1 MLLIV
6 SSFVCKSSFRCLGAS
21 VSFCVG
27 RYSHVLP
34 GFCMSSTVCVC
45 VWWCWC
51 VHSLM
56 LPAGEQKRRE
66 NFYMERG
73 EIDPSKCRHVYL

>member
-1 MLLIV
+1 MPRFSLFLACYCHRKRYCEVGPTQPMLLIV

-45 VWWCWC
+45 VVVLVCAFTD
-51 VHSLM
+51 VT
-56 LPAGEQKRRE
+56 
-66 NFYMERG
+66 
-73 EIDPSKCRHVYL
+73 CR